1 MDSQLDVLCQAGLYI
16 VSTSDD
22 SEEAEIGG
30 RLIVGIIDKHPHF
43 SANAFKARWYYQCYE
58 LFDWS
63 GFDLSWLRQANR
75 LAGKQISKARS
86 QEFGFNATGS
96 DLYTA

>member
-30 RLIVGIIDKHPHF
+30 RRIVGILDKHPHF
-43 SANAFKARWYYQCYE
+43 AANAFEARW
-58 LFDWS
+58 
-63 GFDLSWLRQANR
+63 
-75 LAGKQISKARS
+75 
-86 QEFGFNATGS
+86 
-96 DLYTA
+96 